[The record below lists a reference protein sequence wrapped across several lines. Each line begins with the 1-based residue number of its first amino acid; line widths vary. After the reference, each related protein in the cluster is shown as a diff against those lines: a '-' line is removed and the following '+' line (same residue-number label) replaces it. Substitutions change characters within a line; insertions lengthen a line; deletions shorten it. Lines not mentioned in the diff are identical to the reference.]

1 MSLEECFDC
10 CLEHK
15 YDSKACGCDCTE
27 FCKSDCEEERF
38 ELEKKFPA
46 PEEEDDPELEEECY
60 AWDCLYAEEC
70 EDECEDFPEDEP
82 LCEEGQELYDSDC
95 DPCAPEGEEFPC

>member
-10 CLEHK
+10 CVENK
-15 YDSKACGCDCTE
+15 YDSKKCNCDCTI
-27 FCKSDCEEERF
+27 FCEKDCEKERF
-38 ELEKKFPA
+38 EAEEKYPA
-46 PEEEDDPELEEECY
+46 LEEEEY
-60 AWDCLYAEEC
+60 FE
-70 EDECEDFPEDEP
+70 EDEEFEEDEP